1 MNKTSTRFMLAI
13 ILLVGTQNV
22 SASVIALHS
31 GSTDPTTEGWTF
43 VGAGTGITT
52 GAINDAGT
60 PAWFVNDDST
70 VSGSI
75 GMYQFDVNTSDAAL
89 GNSAGW
95 SLSTTMR
102 NVDVPDTESGSTI
115 VIYRDGS
122 TSWQLQFGSESDGD
136 PVVLARTSLT
146 NDLIGT
152 KYVLQ
157 GAGNTFNTFQ
167 LVYDPLLGSAD
178 LFVNGIEQISDYS
191 GFALT
196 QTPTLFWGS
205 GRSPDTGRGNYSSV
219 SFSTSAVPIPS
230 AAWLFGSG
238 LLGLMGMA
246 RRKKA

>member
-1 MNKTSTRFMLAI
+1 MNINPTRFVLTV
-13 ILLVGTQNV
+13 ILLAFAGNV
-22 SASVIALHS
+22 SASIIALHS

-43 VGAGTGITT
+43 VGTGTGVTT
-52 GAINDAGT
+52 GAINDGGT
-60 PAWFVNDDST
+60 PAWFVDDDST

-75 GMYQFDVNTSDAAL
+75 GLYRFDVSALDAAQ

-95 SLSTTMR
+95 TLSTTIR
-102 NVDVPDTESGSTI
+102 NVDVPDTESGSTA

-122 TSWQLQFGSESDGD
+122 TSWSLQFGSESDGD

-146 NDLIGT
+146 NDLIGSS
-152 KYVLQ
+152 YVLN

-167 LVYDPLLGSAD
+167 LVYDPVLGSAD
-178 LFVNGIEQISDYS
+178 LFVNGIEQISNYS

-196 QTPTLFWGS
+196 ETPKVYWGS

-219 SFSTSAVPIPS
+219 SFSTAVPIPS

-238 LLGLMGMA
+238 LLGLVGMA
-246 RRKKA
+246 RRKKAA